1 MQALLFIF
9 LGGGTGAVCRYA
21 TSLLAGRWLGAGFPY
36 GTLIINLIG
45 AFLIGLIV
53 ELLALKFSANP
64 QLKLLLVT
72 GFLGGYTTFSAFSL
86 ETALMLQRGDYAL
99 GLIYVL
105 VSVLGTVALVFTATA
120 LARQIL

>member
-9 LGGGTGAVCRYA
+9 LGGGTGAVCRYG
-21 TSLLAGRWLGAGFPY
+21 TSLLAGRWLGTGFPY

-53 ELLALKFSANP
+53 ELLALKFSASP

-86 ETALMLQRGDYAL
+86 ETALMLQRGDYTL
-99 GLIYVL
+99 GLLYVL
-105 VSVLGTVALVFTATA
+105 ASVLGTVALVFAATA
-120 LARQIL
+120 LVRQIL